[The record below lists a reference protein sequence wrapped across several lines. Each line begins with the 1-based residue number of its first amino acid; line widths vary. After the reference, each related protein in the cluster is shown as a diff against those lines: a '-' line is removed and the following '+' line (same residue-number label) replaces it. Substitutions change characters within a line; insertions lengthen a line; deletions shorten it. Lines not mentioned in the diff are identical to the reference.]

1 MTTFYLY
8 LLLQTAVPKVD
19 LPLALIQKCIFLK
32 KNWRE
37 EWGHDSVMVLLV
49 LYLFAVFFKSIKNSI
64 FCPQWANLF
73 AFLIFMLFA
82 EYAEIS
88 LIKLFAYQYL
98 FDLCFF
104 YLYCKQELGYFKR
117 QKKTIW
123 AFCWT
128 KYLFYYILKDAA
140 TIQCF
145 LIYNGKN
152 SCSLFGSFTWMQL
165 WPWHARVFITSVSA
179 ICFTLS
185 ILMLLLFFW

>member
-1 MTTFYLY
+1 MIVLWFCWYY
-8 LLLQTAVPKVD
+8 ICLQYFLNQWKKHFLSLVGK
-19 LPLALIQKCIFLK
+19 LIC
-32 KNWRE
+32 
-37 EWGHDSVMVLLV
+37 
-49 LYLFAVFFKSIKNSI
+49 LFNIYVSCWICRNKTDKIICLSI
-64 FCPQWANLF
+64 FVW
-73 AFLIFMLFA
+73 FM
-82 EYAEIS
+82 
-88 LIKLFAYQYL
+88 
-98 FDLCFF
+98 FF

-165 WPWHARVFITSVSA
+165 WPWHAPVFITSVSA